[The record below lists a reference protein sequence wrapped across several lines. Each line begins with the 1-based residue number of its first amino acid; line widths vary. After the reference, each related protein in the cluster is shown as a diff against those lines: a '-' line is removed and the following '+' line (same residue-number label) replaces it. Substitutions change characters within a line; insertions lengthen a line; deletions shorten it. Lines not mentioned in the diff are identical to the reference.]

1 MSAKKSNS
9 TTMPEFISL
18 KDAATRTGFSVFTL
32 REKVNSG
39 ELPAYRLSGKPG
51 GQMRVKII
59 DVDALLEPVIPPSIY
74 AERLARQRHPLDLS
88 ALDRQR

>member
-1 MSAKKSNS
+1 MGAKKSIS
-9 TTMPEFISL
+9 IITPEFLSL

-51 GQMRVKII
+51 AQMRVKRA
-59 DVDALLEPVIPPSIY
+59 DVDALLEPVIPPAIY
-74 AERLARQRHPLDLS
+74 AERLARQRHPLDRP
-88 ALDRQR
+88 D